1 MEFDKLQLYFAM
13 PYVVDVEGAE
23 GTITIKQPTVRDLVE
38 KGEEK
43 FFSNLNIFVAN
54 TTTYRLALWE
64 VGIDWNE
71 ISNFELFCML
81 YTTIDDW
88 FSQLLFGEDFSFA
101 KFQIYE
107 KTISEEETYIVLYSE
122 ELNIEINE
130 AVYKQ
135 INGYLQYIFKFFPEE
150 KTTKDK
156 ILKKWFINKDK
167 KDLEILQKKVKDKEK
182 ETSIVSLIS
191 SCVNHAGFKY
201 NSKQILDIGICEFYD
216 SIQRLQVYESTT
228 AVMKGMFSG
237 FVDTSKIK
245 PDEYNFMKEI

>member
-54 TTTYRLALWE
+54 TTTYRLAL
-64 VGIDWNE
+64 
-71 ISNFELFCML
+71 

-88 FSQLLFGEDFSFA
+88 FSQLLFGEGFSFA

-167 KDLEILQKKVKDKEK
+167 KDLEILHKKVKDKEK